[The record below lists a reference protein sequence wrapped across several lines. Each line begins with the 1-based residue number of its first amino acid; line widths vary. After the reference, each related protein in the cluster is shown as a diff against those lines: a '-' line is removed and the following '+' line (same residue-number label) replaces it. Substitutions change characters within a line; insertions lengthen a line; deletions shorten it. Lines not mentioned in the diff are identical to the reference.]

1 MKIEIGTAFPQYFKS
16 AYPEEFDLFS
26 HLETTSAIPSV
37 LFAILAENSEIIAM
51 FSTGMSFKRMLR
63 PYMVSADVYKR
74 QLLPSPRKR

>member
-37 LFAILAENSEIIAM
+37 LFAITTWKANGEPNVCFHAWSC
-51 FSTGMSFKRMLR
+51 FHGDGK
-63 PYMVSADVYKR
+63 
-74 QLLPSPRKR
+74 